1 VRRRRLGLRER
12 VALVFAGLAL
22 VLTTVL
28 GLVSWGL
35 ASGYVDRQVDASAA
49 AQTADDAALVEAQL
63 VNDGQ
68 NRADEL
74 LRRLQYA
81 RGATAQ
87 LWYDANGYSSVS
99 TGDVELPAD
108 LVREVQAGATDKR
121 RLTVDGRNFMVAG
134 VPVGGGGAFFEV
146 YPLNDFER
154 SLTTLW
160 LILGVAGVLATGVGL
175 GVGRFVSRRLLQP
188 LTEVTS
194 AASAV
199 AAGDLSARLDPEA
212 DPDLAELAESFN
224 RTTAALE
231 TRVRADARFAGDVSH
246 ELRTP
251 LTTMLN
257 SMQLLQNR
265 RDEVPARLW
274 EPLDLL
280 DGDLHRFRKLVVDL
294 LDISRPEAL
303 DGAAPEP
310 VLIGD
315 LVRRA
320 GDAAAGR
327 PVTVIED
334 RAATLWMHADKRRLE
349 RVVTNLVENAEA
361 HGDGCVSV
369 NVDVSGRMVRIQ
381 VDDAG
386 PGVPPNRRT
395 RIFERFVRDGTG
407 DHDGVG
413 LGLAIVV
420 RHVRWH
426 GGTVEVFD
434 APSGGARFVVELPVA
449 VGSAFR
455 PRSLHQ
461 VDV

>member
-12 VALVFAGLAL
+12 VALVFAGMAL
-22 VLTTVL
+22 LLTTIL

-35 ASGYVDRQVDASAA
+35 ASNYVDGQVDSSAA
-49 AQTADDAALVEAQL
+49 AQTADDAALVEARM
-63 VNDGQ
+63 VNNGQ
-68 NRADEL
+68 NRADL
-74 LRRLQYA
+74 LRRLQYM

-87 LWYDANGYSSVS
+87 LWYDAHSYQSGP
-99 TGDVELPAD
+99 GDVIELPTD
-108 LVREVQAGATDKR
+108 LVRKVQEGSADQR

-154 SLTTLW
+154 SLTALW
-160 LILGVAGVLATGVGL
+160 LVLGVAGVLATAVGL

-188 LTEVTS
+188 LTEVTN

-224 RTTAALE
+224 RTAAALE

-265 RDEVPARLW
+265 RAEVPSRLW

-294 LDISRPEAL
+294 LDISRPEAR
-303 DGAAPEP
+303 DGPAREP

-320 GDAAAGR
+320 CDAAAGR
-327 PVTVIED
+327 EVTVVED
-334 RAATLWMHADKRRLE
+334 RVSGVSMRADKRRLE
-349 RVVTNLVENAEA
+349 RVFTNLVENAEV
-361 HGDGCVSV
+361 HGRGCVSV
-369 NVDVSGRMVRIQ
+369 NVDAVDRAVRIQ

-386 PGVPPNRRT
+386 PGVPANRRT
-395 RIFERFVRDGTG
+395 RIFERFVRDATE
-407 DHDGVG
+407 DQDGVG
-413 LGLAIVV
+413 LGLAIVA

-426 GGTVEVFD
+426 GGTVGVSD
-434 APSGGARFVVELPVA
+434 SPSGGARFVVELPVLR
-449 VGSAFR
+449 R
-455 PRSLHQ
+455 PSLHEL
-461 VDV
+461 DA